1 MTPFQKRI
9 LELGFTHREFARQL
23 GQSRSTVSAWIN
35 GARKIPKLH
44 VRNFALLLDIPVRE
58 VWDWNKSFGEKVT
71 RREHM
76 ELARKSAHRRYA
88 KVTRKDIDDAVSKYL
103 AAGGTIKKLDD
114 GPDKTS
120 IEKLIEDIGS
130 LSR

>member
-1 MTPFQKRI
+1 M
-9 LELGFTHREFARQL
+9 
-23 GQSRSTVSAWIN
+23 
-35 GARKIPKLH
+35 
-44 VRNFALLLDIPVRE
+44 LDIPVSE
-58 VWDWNKSFGEKVT
+58 VWDWNKTFGENVS

-88 KVTRKDIDDAVSKYL
+88 KITRREIDDAVNQYL